1 MLKEIYAE
9 SKSRMAKTVE
19 DLQRELS
26 SIRTG
31 RASLHLLDS
40 IQVDYYGT
48 LTPLNQVATLHVPEP
63 RMITVQPWDPS
74 QIQIIERAILA
85 SDLGITPSNDGKM
98 IRIPIPPLTEER
110 RYDLARHVGKVA
122 EDHRTAIRQI
132 RRDLNEKLKRL
143 SKQKEISE
151 DDEHRGLDQ
160 VQNITNENVGLIDD
174 LAKQKEQEIMEV

>member
-1 MLKEIYAE
+1 MLIEIYAE
-9 SKSRMAKTVE
+9 SKKRMAKTVE

-63 RMITVQPWDPS
+63 RLITIQSWDPS
-74 QIQIIERAILA
+74 QIPSIEKAILA
-85 SDLGITPSNDGKM
+85 SDLGITPSNDGRM
-98 IRIPIPPLTEER
+98 MRIPIPPLTEER
-110 RYDLARHVGKVA
+110 RRDLARHVGKVA
-122 EDHRTAIRQI
+122 EDHRTAVRQI
-132 RRDLNEKLKRL
+132 RRDLNEKLKQL
-143 SKQKEISE
+143 SREKEISE

-160 VQNITNENVGLIDD
+160 VQNITNENVNLIDD
-174 LAKQKEQEIMEV
+174 LAKQKEKEIMEV